1 MIFQTALHIVSCADY
16 SVQSLLIMWFQMTY
30 SSRKKL
36 NLCVW
41 MTLNEK
47 SRNSRGGLFAV
58 YSTRRCCN
66 KCCCLSVLLVLSQS
80 GLLTS
85 VVLD

>member
-1 MIFQTALHIVSCADY
+1 MIFRTALHVVYCGDC

-30 SSRKKL
+30 SCRKKL

-58 YSTRRCCN
+58 YCT
-66 KCCCLSVLLVLSQS
+66 LL
-80 GLLTS
+80 
-85 VVLD
+85 